1 MTGKIMGITTN
12 ADGAGFTLLE
22 LLVVLAI
29 LGVLSAMALPRLRLS
44 EGSRLRAAAHQ
55 LTADLRLLRDD
66 AMRRGIATALVPSA
80 RGYVLQPSERER
92 VLPAGAAVVAESPA
106 SALLPAGQEGVVRFF
121 PDGSSTGATVTL
133 RGGNLAFRVAV
144 RGWDG
149 RVRP

>member
-1 MTGKIMGITTN
+1 MTTK
-12 ADGAGFTLLE
+12 ADSAGFTLME
-22 LLVVLAI
+22 LLVVLVI

-80 RGYVLQPSERER
+80 RGYILQPSDRER
-92 VLPAGAAVVAESPA
+92 VLPAGGVVEVESPA
-106 SALLPAGQEGVVRFF
+106 SMLLPASQGSVVRFF
-121 PDGSSTGATVTL
+121 PDGSSTGATLTI
-133 RGGNLAFRVAV
+133 RGSNLAFRVAV

-149 RVRP
+149 RARLND